1 MTPPS
6 NMQINEYASPST
18 PATVAADAEVEAL
31 LARVQLLIPA
41 ISDDAATRAVRML
54 RMLHADCK
62 SAHAAL
68 GRVPLRN
75 ECGDCSESDS
85 NTSGPVA
92 QLGFDGD
99 DDDEDSDDDN
109 SEEDGSGSNSGNS
122 SPSSPGA
129 QRQRDRQAY
138 EVRRSAADAQQ
149 RSRVGLRSLVSNQ
162 LKCCH
167 CVNEGELGQGEC
179 EAFQMLSMS
188 LRLLSSMMT
197 STHERHFVVDHA
209 MRYTS
214 GVLQGNSQIRWARAN
229 GKESQ
234 TAAFGRS
241 VSCSRTRA
249 VICGAIFFGTV
260 SEQVTIQHFE
270 PAQNQELMMRV

>member
-1 MTPPS
+1 M
-6 NMQINEYASPST
+6 
-18 PATVAADAEVEAL
+18 VWAAG
-31 LARVQLLIPA
+31 RVQIVP
-41 ISDDAATRAVRML
+41 
-54 RMLHADCK
+54 K
-62 SAHAAL
+62 SPFH
-68 GRVPLRN
+68 PLRLRS
-75 ECGDCSESDS
+75 ESGDCSESDS

-99 DDDEDSDDDN
+99 DDDDDDDDDSDDDN
-109 SEEDGSGSNSGNS
+109 SEEDGSGSDSGNS

-129 QRQRDRQAY
+129 QRQRDRKAY

-162 LKCCH
+162 LKC
-167 CVNEGELGQGEC
+167 
-179 EAFQMLSMS
+179 
-188 LRLLSSMMT
+188 
-197 STHERHFVVDHA
+197 RHFVVAHA

-214 GVLQGNSQIRWARAN
+214 GISHGNSQTRWTRAN

-241 VSCSRTRA
+241 VNCSRTRA
-249 VICGAIFFGTV
+249 VIRGVIFFGTV
-260 SEQVTIQHFE
+260 SEQVTIQDFE

>member
-41 ISDDAATRAVRML
+41 ISDDSATRAVRML

-68 GRVPLRN
+68 GRVRLRN

-99 DDDEDSDDDN
+99 DDDDDDDDDSDDDN
-109 SEEDGSGSNSGNS
+109 SQEDGSGSDSGNS

-162 LKCCH
+162 LKCRH
-167 CVNEGELGQGEC
+167 CEN
-179 EAFQMLSMS
+179 
-188 LRLLSSMMT
+188 
-197 STHERHFVVDHA
+197 
-209 MRYTS
+209 
-214 GVLQGNSQIRWARAN
+214 
-229 GKESQ
+229 
-234 TAAFGRS
+234 AFGRS
-241 VSCSRTRA
+241 VNCSRTRA
-249 VICGAIFFGTV
+249 VIRGVIFFGTV
-260 SEQVTIQHFE
+260 SEQVTIQDFE

>member
-1 MTPPS
+1 
-6 NMQINEYASPST
+6 
-18 PATVAADAEVEAL
+18 
-31 LARVQLLIPA
+31 
-41 ISDDAATRAVRML
+41 ML

-68 GRVPLRN
+68 GRVRLRN

-92 QLGFDGD
+92 QLGFVGDED
-99 DDDEDSDDDN
+99 DDDDDDDSDDDN
-109 SEEDGSGSNSGNS
+109 SEEDGSGSDSGNS

-149 RSRVGLRSLVSNQ
+149 RSRVGLLSLVSNL
-162 LKCCH
+162 LKCRH
-167 CVNEGELGQGEC
+167 CEHAGELGQGEC
-179 EAFQMLSMS
+179 EAFQMLSDDDI
-188 LRLLSSMMT
+188 LDIVNDVPKIAEFNDDINAREAFYRSS
-197 STHERHFVVDHA
+197 RHAIFK
-209 MRYTS
+209 RYIAH
-214 GVLQGNSQIRWARAN
+214 GNSQTRWARAN
-229 GKESQ
+229 GKEPQ

-241 VSCSRTRA
+241 VNCSRIRA
-249 VICGAIFFGTV
+249 VIRSVIFFGTV
-260 SEQVTIQHFE
+260 SEQVTIQDFE